1 MIINDISLKEI
12 LEAKSVL
19 QKEIAVAVKN
29 FEEKTGLLPIKIDI
43 DFLDATTMQDQA
55 LGQKRILLG
64 PIEISLSI

>member
-29 FEEKTGLLPIKIDI
+29 FEEKTGLLPTKIDI